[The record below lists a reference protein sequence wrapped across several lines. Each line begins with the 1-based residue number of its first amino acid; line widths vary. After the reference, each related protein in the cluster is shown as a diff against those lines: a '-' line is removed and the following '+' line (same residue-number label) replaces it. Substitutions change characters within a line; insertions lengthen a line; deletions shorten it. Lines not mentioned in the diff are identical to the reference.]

1 MLPSECFEDLLGCV
15 RNQMEF
21 NLRVRIL
28 KGIDRFA
35 NLPQEKVDEIAS
47 ECVIESF
54 KKNEQILCQG
64 DAGDKFYMIQQGQVV
79 FTRHEELEEDAASLE
94 TEEDRR
100 KRTKEIGRLF
110 VGQYFGEGALLTN
123 APRRA
128 SAYAVDHVV
137 VLSLERSTFCRVM
150 DGTLRTSLIRDFTK
164 RRDLGK
170 EGMEE
175 LIEFG
180 DLEHIRVL
188 GECMVTKD
196 VGGKRSEVL
205 TVCGVVAVLIY
216 MYNGR
221 QQL

>member
-1 MLPSECFEDLLGCV
+1 
-15 RNQMEF
+15 MEF
-21 NLRVRIL
+21 TLRVRIL
-28 KGIDRFA
+28 KNIDRFA
-35 NLPQEKVDEIAS
+35 TLGQEKVDEIAS

-54 KKNEQILCQG
+54 RDGDQILCQG

-79 FTRHEELEEDAASLE
+79 FTRHEELEGDAAKND
-94 TEEDRR
+94 TEEDRK

-128 SAYAVDHVV
+128 SAYAVEHVV
-137 VLSLERSTFCRVM
+137 VLSLERSTFCKVM
-150 DGTLRTSLIRDFTK
+150 DGTLRSSLIEDFTK

-170 EGMEE
+170 EGMEA

-188 GECMVTKD
+188 GKLRDSSCLWCFVAWKN
-196 VGGKRSEVL
+196 VL
-205 TVCGVVAVLIY
+205 TRVLVAFWRGCGVVHLV
-216 MYNGR
+216 
-221 QQL
+221 